1 MLFRKTKTVII
12 AGASRFGAGL
22 AGMLSGRDVRVV
34 VIDLDQDAFRKLPDN
49 FDGYQLQ
56 GDGTDADLLKEAGI
70 ESASVFIAATDDD
83 NVNMLAG
90 QIAGRI
96 FKVPEVFVRLNDRN
110 KEKLLQGFN
119 IKPICPYV
127 LSVNEFDRLTDGEFK
142 EAVTL

>member
-22 AGMLSGRDVRVV
+22 AGMLSGRDARVV
-34 VIDLDQDAFRKLPDN
+34 VIDSSQDSFRKLPDN
-49 FDGYQLQ
+49 FDGYQLL

-70 ESASVFIAATDDD
+70 ESASVFIAATNDD

-90 QIAGRI
+90 QIACRI

-119 IKPICPYV
+119 MKPICPYV
-127 LSVNEFDRLTDGEFK
+127 LSVNEFDRLTNGEFK
-142 EAVTL
+142 EAVNL